1 MHDSFLNPDNWHK
14 GFCMAAP
21 LDEIV
26 EREGSER
33 AGRRRESSGLS
44 IGALRA
50 FVAVV
55 DLGSFSRAAA
65 ELGVS
70 QPNISNQIIALE
82 QACGLRL
89 LHRRS
94 QNQSLTDAG
103 RELYTRARL
112 VISRMRDFE
121 TAANLFSSLKRGRIV
136 IGYSTPPVAM
146 TLIGHYMRTYTDIE
160 VVVRHG
166 NTEALRSDL
175 QDCRVDVAIM
185 SLMDP
190 DPALSCHLIASQ
202 GLNLLVP
209 SGHPFAGRSDIAAS
223 ELAGL
228 ALIAREDGS
237 VTRTLSE
244 MALAAAGAAFAPVL
258 TVESREAVKEA
269 AANGVGLGF
278 ILDGEIGEDAR
289 LKALPVRGL
298 TRRVGVYAVA
308 LRESLEIPA
317 VSAFARLAQSG

>member
-1 MHDSFLNPDNWHK
+1 MAP
-14 GFCMAAP
+14 AAP
-21 LDEIV
+21 GTTD
-26 EREGSER
+26 
-33 AGRRRESSGLS
+33 AAPQDPQTRRRENSSLS

-50 FVAVV
+50 FVAVA

-70 QPNISNQIIALE
+70 QPNISNQIMALE

-112 VISRMRDFE
+112 VISRMHDFE
-121 TAANLFSSLKRGRIV
+121 TAANLFSTLNRGRIV

-146 TLIGHYMRTYTDIE
+146 ALIGHFMRTYGNIE
-160 VVVRHG
+160 VVARHG
-166 NTEALRSDL
+166 NTADLRAEL
-175 QDCRVDVAIM
+175 QECRIDVAIT
-185 SLMDP
+185 SLMEP
-190 DPALSCHLIASQ
+190 DPSLSCHLIAHQ
-202 GLNLLVP
+202 GLNLLLP
-209 SGHPFAGRSDIAAS
+209 ASHPFCGRADITVE
-223 ELAGL
+223 ELKGMAFV
-228 ALIAREDGS
+228 AREEGS
-237 VTRTLSE
+237 VTRLLSE
-244 MALAAAGAAFAPVL
+244 AALSAGGGTFDPVL

-269 AANGVGLGF
+269 TANGVGLSF

-298 TRRVGVYAVA
+298 TRSVGVYAIA
-308 LRESLEIPA
+308 LKESLEIPA
-317 VSAFARLAQSG
+317 VSAFVRLACST

>member
-1 MHDSFLNPDNWHK
+1 
-14 GFCMAAP
+14 MATSA
-21 LDEIV
+21 DEPV
-26 EREGSER
+26 EPSTADRT
-33 AGRRRESSGLS
+33 GRRRETSGLS

-55 DLGSFSRAAA
+55 DLGSFSRAAT

-94 QNQSLTDAG
+94 QNQALTDAG

-112 VISRMRDFE
+112 VISRMLDFE
-121 TAANLFSSLKRGRIV
+121 TAANLFSTLKQGRIV
-136 IGYSTPPVAM
+136 VGYSTPPIAM
-146 TLIGHYMRTYTDIE
+146 SLIGHFMRTYGDIE
-160 VVVRHG
+160 VVARHG
-166 NTEALRSDL
+166 NTAALRADIH
-175 QDCRVDVAIM
+175 DCRIDVAIT
-185 SLMDP
+185 SLMEP
-190 DPALSCHLIASQ
+190 DPGLSCHLIAHQ

-209 SGHPFAGRSDIAAS
+209 AAHPFAGRAEISVSD
-223 ELAGL
+223 LAGL
-228 ALIAREDGS
+228 SIVAREDGS
-237 VTRTLSE
+237 VTRLLSE
-244 MALAAAGAAFAPVL
+244 EAMSAAGTPFAPIL

-269 AANGVGLGF
+269 TANGVGLSF

-289 LKALPVRGL
+289 LKALPIRGL
-298 TRRVGVYAVA
+298 TRKVGVYAVA

-317 VSAFARLAQSG
+317 VAAFARLAQTAPS